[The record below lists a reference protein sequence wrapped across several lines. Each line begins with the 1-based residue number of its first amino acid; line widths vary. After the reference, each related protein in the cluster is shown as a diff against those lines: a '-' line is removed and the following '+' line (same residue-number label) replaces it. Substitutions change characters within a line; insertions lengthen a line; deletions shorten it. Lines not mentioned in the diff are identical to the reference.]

1 MVSTLL
7 LVAVVFWLA
16 GLIKGISGMGLATI
30 AMALL
35 SLFMPP
41 AHAAMLMVVPS
52 LATNLAQCIGKQWS
66 NVIKRFWAMWLALGI
81 LTAYSPYSGL
91 NTTDSN
97 LSAIALGVVL
107 IVYGAWGLRKPQ
119 PPKLSDKPLV
129 NGGIAGA
136 LTGLIT
142 ATTGV
147 FVMPLVPYL
156 QTLKLSREEFIQTL
170 GISFTVAT
178 LGLAVRLGGAPNLD
192 WGAHTDAIV
201 IGVIAAFIG
210 LWMGTKTRNKLNST
224 QFQNS
229 LYGVFTLLGLIMIT
243 KSLT

>member
-1 MVSTLL
+1 
-7 LVAVVFWLA
+7 
-16 GLIKGISGMGLATI
+16 
-30 AMALL
+30 
-35 SLFMPP
+35 
-41 AHAAMLMVVPS
+41 
-52 LATNLAQCIGKQWS
+52 
-66 NVIKRFWAMWLALGI
+66 
-81 LTAYSPYSGL
+81 
-91 NTTDSN
+91 
-97 LSAIALGVVL
+97 VVL
-107 IVYGAWGLRKPQ
+107 IAYGAWGLRKPQ